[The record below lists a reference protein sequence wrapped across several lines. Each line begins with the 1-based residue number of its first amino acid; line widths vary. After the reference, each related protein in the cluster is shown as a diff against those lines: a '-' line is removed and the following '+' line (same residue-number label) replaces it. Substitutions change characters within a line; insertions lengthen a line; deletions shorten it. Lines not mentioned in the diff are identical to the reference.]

1 MGQRTSAADMYAQGI
16 VLQELHSLKA
26 QNLQLMTML
35 QMKDP
40 SVYIRNLST
49 LHLATYEELYKLR
62 ELAMTLPSL
71 DNIALASSLKVNQ
84 NLEILTEE
92 VKEANEHYEAH
103 EKMLPSKI
111 DDLQS
116 TANLCLG
123 RISLRSNSC

>member
-1 MGQRTSAADMYAQGI
+1 
-16 VLQELHSLKA
+16 
-26 QNLQLMTML
+26 
-35 QMKDP
+35 
-40 SVYIRNLST
+40 
-49 LHLATYEELYKLR
+49 
-62 ELAMTLPSL
+62 MTLPSL